1 MRKIKFTMI
10 GAGSVCFCPATLG
23 DILLNDSF
31 RQTEL
36 EISLMDIREDALR
49 VSEAFARKAIALL
62 GRQDVTLNATT
73 NLRKALEG
81 ADFVISA
88 IEVERYYY
96 WSMDFHIPR
105 RYGFRQVYGE
115 NGGPGG
121 MFHTLRNLGPTLD
134 IAHAMEEICP
144 NAYLLNY
151 TNPEAKLVE
160 GVSKLSKIKVVG
172 LCHGEGMG
180 RDQLSEI
187 LQIPLEDLD
196 TDVVGLNHF
205 GWFTRIRHR
214 KTGEDLYPML
224 REKESKIDLLA
235 HWDDI
240 GLSRL
245 MFRTYGLYPYPGS
258 NHIGEYIA
266 WSDQMLASSQIQYF
280 HDPVRND
287 PWHGGTVPE
296 FVYSFAGNPTSRPLY
311 SDRDEQAEYENSF
324 SLGSGKLERS
334 HEYGIPIA
342 EAIAFDKPTH
352 IGAVNVPN
360 KGYAPNLPQD
370 MVIELPAMVDGSGI
384 HPIAQPA
391 LPAAVASMISVQGTI
406 HQLVLEAYQE
416 KSRNKL
422 LQAMLLDPTVSN
434 YNNCVALINE
444 MCERQKE
451 LLPEMHW

>member
-144 NAYLLNY
+144 DAYLLNY

-160 GVSKLSKIKVVG
+160 GVSKRSREQLFGRTEQNKVVVFARG
-172 LCHGEGMG
+172 TARPGDFVKVRITGSTSATLLGE
-180 RDQLSEI
+180 RCTE
-187 LQIPLEDLD
+187 E
-196 TDVVGLNHF
+196 V
-205 GWFTRIRHR
+205 
-214 KTGEDLYPML
+214 
-224 REKESKIDLLA
+224 
-235 HWDDI
+235 
-240 GLSRL
+240 
-245 MFRTYGLYPYPGS
+245 
-258 NHIGEYIA
+258 
-266 WSDQMLASSQIQYF
+266 
-280 HDPVRND
+280 
-287 PWHGGTVPE
+287 
-296 FVYSFAGNPTSRPLY
+296 
-311 SDRDEQAEYENSF
+311 
-324 SLGSGKLERS
+324 
-334 HEYGIPIA
+334 
-342 EAIAFDKPTH
+342 
-352 IGAVNVPN
+352 
-360 KGYAPNLPQD
+360 
-370 MVIELPAMVDGSGI
+370 
-384 HPIAQPA
+384 
-391 LPAAVASMISVQGTI
+391 
-406 HQLVLEAYQE
+406 
-416 KSRNKL
+416 
-422 LQAMLLDPTVSN
+422 
-434 YNNCVALINE
+434 
-444 MCERQKE
+444 
-451 LLPEMHW
+451 